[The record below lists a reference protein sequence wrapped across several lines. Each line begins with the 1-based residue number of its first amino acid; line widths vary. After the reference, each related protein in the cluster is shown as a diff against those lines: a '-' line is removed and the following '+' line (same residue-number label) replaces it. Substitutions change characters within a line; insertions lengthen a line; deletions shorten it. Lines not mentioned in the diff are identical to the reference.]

1 MQNRFV
7 LCVNLWKELKV
18 VCSGERRN
26 VIAAVCEVVTFSF
39 YFVPVLAIAENRD
52 RKVTQIESCHLLAI
66 KIYRQILLQRQ

>member
-1 MQNRFV
+1 V

-39 YFVPVLAIAENRD
+39 YFVPVLAIAEKNRD
-52 RKVTQIESCHLLAI
+52 AVTE
-66 KIYRQILLQRQ
+66 K